1 MSTPTTITPALPKL
15 TTMVTRI
22 HGRFVLE
29 VLDNGQ
35 NLQQFTLN
43 TQPSVQM
50 RDIDGDGIA
59 DLVIN
64 IKQRKKLVVFAAF
77 SGVTAQQIR

>member
-1 MSTPTTITPALPKL
+1 
-15 TTMVTRI
+15 
-22 HGRFVLE
+22 

-35 NLQQFTLN
+35 NVQQFTLN
-43 TQPSVQM
+43 TQPFIQM
-50 RDIDGDGIA
+50 HDIDGDGIA

-77 SGVTAQQIR
+77 SGATAQRIR